1 MPQNPL
7 SNPPA
12 PAPAESDSEDDYMK
26 MTFDDDHSG
35 AGPSSSGKKKP
46 AAETSLQRRQRLR
59 REGEARARVKSKAE
73 LEAEA
78 EEARETALRTSLL
91 DDEARRARSKG
102 FAMMAKMGFK
112 GGALGRK
119 REGDDD
125 GRGGGGGVAADGEE
139 QRGGEGGAD
148 PGLAEPIRVEIKDD
162 RGGIGMESEKKR
174 RMKEAADEYECTA
187 KRAKADEGE
196 YRERVRREREVARL
210 ERQVVAAQRIAE
222 RMDEESAGGA
232 VAAEGEGKKDVK
244 RAVASR
250 PLKSVNVLWRGLVRA
265 REEAERD
272 RRMRR
277 DLEQSLSRLPTY
289 EDEDE
294 DEDDK
299 RALGKSKTVYEVAED
314 LDEEDPELDEFNAL
328 EPEEQL
334 RRLVEHLRKEHH
346 YCFWCK
352 FTYPDESM
360 EGCPGLT
367 EADHD

>member
-1 MPQNPL
+1 MPPISSPNP
-7 SNPPA
+7 PPA
-12 PAPAESDSEDDYMK
+12 PADDGEEEDDYMK
-26 MTFDDDHSG
+26 MTFDD
-35 AGPSSSGKKKP
+35 GPTLASTTKP
-46 AAETSLQRRQRLR
+46 ETSLQRRLRLQ

-73 LEAEA
+73 LAAEA
-78 EEARETALRTSLL
+78 EEAREKALRTSLL
-91 DDEARRARSKG
+91 ADEARRGKSKG

-112 GGALGRK
+112 GGSLGRK
-119 REGDDD
+119 DE
-125 GRGGGGGVAADGEE
+125 VDGEE
-139 QRGGEGGAD
+139 KKEGS
-148 PGLAEPIRVEIKDD
+148 AEPIRIEVKDD

-174 RMKEAADEYECTA
+174 KLKEAAEEFERTA
-187 KRAKADEGE
+187 KRSKADEGE

-210 ERQVVAAQRIAE
+210 ERQVAAAQKIAE
-222 RMDEESAGGA
+222 RMDEERGGVVPAGDGEPGKGAGQGA
-232 VAAEGEGKKDVK
+232 VG
-244 RAVASR
+244 SR

-272 RRMRR
+272 RRMRY

-299 RALGKSKTVYEVAED
+299 RAMGKSKTVFEVAED

-328 EPEEQL
+328 EADEKL

-367 EADHD
+367 EEDHD

>member
-1 MPQNPL
+1 MVPPHL
-7 SNPPA
+7 RIPPA
-12 PAPAESDSEDDYMK
+12 PAAAESDSEDDYMK
-26 MTFDDDHSG
+26 MTFDDTSG
-35 AGPSSSGKKKP
+35 GGSSAGKP
-46 AAETSLQRRQRLR
+46 AETSLQRRQRLR

-78 EEARETALRTSLL
+78 EEARERALRTSLL
-91 DDEARRARSKG
+91 ADEARRGKSKG

-112 GGALGRK
+112 GGALGRGQ
-119 REGDDD
+119 ED
-125 GRGGGGGVAADGEE
+125 GGA
-139 QRGGEGGAD
+139 GEG
-148 PGLAEPIRVEIKDD
+148 LVEEPIRVEIKDD

-174 RMKEAADEYECTA
+174 RLKEAAEEYERTA

-196 YRERVRREREVARL
+196 YRERVRREREIARL

-222 RMDEESAGGA
+222 RMDEEGAGEVA
-232 VAAEGEGKKDVK
+232 AAEGEGEKEKKAR
-244 RAVASR
+244 RAVPSR
-250 PLKSVNVLWRGLVRA
+250 PLKSINVLWRGLVRA

-272 RRMRR
+272 RRMRH

-299 RALGKSKTVYEVAED
+299 RAMGKSRTVYEVAED
-314 LDEEDPELDEFNAL
+314 LDEEDPELDEFSAL
-328 EPEEQL
+328 EPEEKL

-367 EADHD
+367 EEDHD